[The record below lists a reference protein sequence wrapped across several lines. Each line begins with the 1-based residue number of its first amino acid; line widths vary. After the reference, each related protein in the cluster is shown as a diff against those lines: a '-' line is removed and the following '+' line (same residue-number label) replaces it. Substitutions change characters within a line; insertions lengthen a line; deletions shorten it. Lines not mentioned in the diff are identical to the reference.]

1 MRFDHKKSLLEIH
14 REAEDSPKPM
24 SSTLQG
30 TTMDFRKLPLAL
42 GLTLAFACGAA
53 SAQDGGT
60 LQKIKDS
67 GFIQIGGRDSQIPF
81 SYKLG
86 SDSASIG
93 FTNDICLKIV
103 DAVKAR
109 LGLAKLDVRYTMLNS
124 ANRIPLLQNGTVDLV
139 CATTTNTTQRQQQ
152 VDFAPSHFVTNITAA
167 VRKDSGINTFADL
180 NGKNVATVTGS
191 TSIQLLRG
199 VRKNGAIEV
208 HEIAGKDT
216 SDGFLLLSS
225 GRADAYVLDDVQ
237 LAGMIAS
244 APNPG
249 DYKILKESLRQE
261 PYGIMLRKDDPQFK
275 ALVDETVT
283 GLMKS
288 GAIEQL
294 YTKWFMSPIPP
305 RNANLNFPMTDA
317 VREIYK
323 NPNNKGV

>member
-1 MRFDHKKSLLEIH
+1 
-14 REAEDSPKPM
+14 
-24 SSTLQG
+24 
-30 TTMDFRKLPLAL
+30 MDFRKLPLAL

-67 GFIQIGGRDSQIPF
+67 GTIQIGARDSQIPF

-86 SDSASIG
+86 ADGDPIG

-109 LGLAKLDVRYTMLNS
+109 LGLAKIDVRYTMLNS
-124 ANRIPLLQNGTVDLV
+124 TNRIPLLQNGTVDLD

-152 VDFAPSHFVTNITAA
+152 VDFAPSHFVANITAA
-167 VRKDSGINTFADL
+167 VRKNSGIDTFADL
-180 NGKNVATVTGS
+180 NGKNVATVSGS
-191 TSIQLLRG
+191 TSIQLLR
-199 VRKNGAIEV
+199 VARKSGTIEV
-208 HEIAGKDT
+208 NEIPGKDT
-216 SDGFLLLSS
+216 SDGFLRLSN

-244 APNPG
+244 ATNPG
-249 DYKILKESLRQE
+249 EYKILKESLRQE

-294 YTKWFMSPIPP
+294 YTKWFLSPIPP

>member
-1 MRFDHKKSLLEIH
+1 
-14 REAEDSPKPM
+14 
-24 SSTLQG
+24 
-30 TTMDFRKLPLAL
+30 MDFRKLPLAF
-42 GLTLAFACGAA
+42 GLALAFACAAA

-67 GFIQIGGRDSQIPF
+67 GTIQIGARDSQIPF

-86 SDSASIG
+86 SDGDPIG

-109 LGLAKLDVRYTMLNS
+109 LGLAKIEVRYTMLNS
-124 ANRIPLLQNGTVDLV
+124 TNRIPLLQNGTVDLD

-152 VDFAPSHFVTNITAA
+152 VDFAPSHFVANISAA
-167 VRKDSGINTFADL
+167 VRRNSGIDTFADL
-180 NGKNVATVTGS
+180 NGKNVATVSGS
-191 TSIQLLRG
+191 TSIQLLR
-199 VRKNGAIEV
+199 VARKSGAIEV
-208 HEIAGKDT
+208 NEIPGKDT
-216 SDGFLLLSS
+216 SDGFLRLSN

-249 DYKILKESLRQE
+249 EYKILKESLRQE

-294 YTKWFMSPIPP
+294 YTKWFLSPIPP

>member
-1 MRFDHKKSLLEIH
+1 MNFKKRPLVF
-14 REAEDSPKPM
+14 
-24 SSTLQG
+24 G
-30 TTMDFRKLPLAL
+30 LAL
-42 GLTLAFACGAA
+42 ALCCGAA
-53 SAQDGGT
+53 SAQSGGT
-60 LQKIKDS
+60 LQKIKES
-67 GFIQIGGRDSQIPF
+67 GTIQIGARESQIPF
-81 SYKLG
+81 SYKL
-86 SDSASIG
+86 SADAAPIG
-93 FTNDICLKIV
+93 FTTDICLKIV
-103 DAVKAR
+103 DAVKAK
-109 LGLAKLDVRYTMLNS
+109 LGMPKVEVQYVMLNS
-124 ANRIPLLQNGTVDLV
+124 TNRIPLLQNGTVDLD
-139 CATTTNTTQRQQQ
+139 CATTTNSTQRQQQ

-167 VRKDSGINTFADL
+167 VKKASGINTLADL
-180 NGKNVATVTGS
+180 NGKNVATVAGS

-199 VRKNGAIEV
+199 ARKSGSIEAN
-208 HEIAGKDT
+208 ELPGKDT
-216 SDGFLLLSS
+216 SDGFLLLST

-237 LAGMIAS
+237 LAGMIAN

-294 YTKWFMSPIPP
+294 YTKWFLSPIPP
-305 RNANLNFPMTDA
+305 KNANLNFPMTDG

>member
-1 MRFDHKKSLLEIH
+1 
-14 REAEDSPKPM
+14 
-24 SSTLQG
+24 
-30 TTMDFRKLPLAL
+30 MDFKKLPLAL
-42 GLTLAFACGAA
+42 GLALVFASGAA
-53 SAQDGGT
+53 VAQYSGT

-67 GFIQIGGRDSQIPF
+67 GTIQIGARDSQIPF

-86 SDSASIG
+86 ADGDPIG

-103 DAVKAR
+103 DAVKVR
-109 LGLAKLDVRYTMLNS
+109 LGLAKIDVRYTMLNS
-124 ANRIPLLQNGTVDLV
+124 TNRIPLLQNGTVDLD

-152 VDFAPSHFVTNITAA
+152 VDFAPSHFVANITAA
-167 VRKDSGINTFADL
+167 VRKNSGIDTFADL
-180 NGKNVATVTGS
+180 NGKNVATVSGS
-191 TSIQLLRG
+191 TSIQLLR
-199 VRKNGAIEV
+199 VARKSGTIEV
-208 HEIAGKDT
+208 NEIPGKDT
-216 SDGFLLLSS
+216 SDGFLRLSN

-244 APNPG
+244 STNPG
-249 DYKILKESLRQE
+249 EYKILKESLRQE

-294 YTKWFMSPIPP
+294 YTKWFLSPIPP

>member
-1 MRFDHKKSLLEIH
+1 MRFHHKKSLLEIH

-103 DAVKAR
+103 DAVKAK

-124 ANRIPLLQNGTVDLV
+124 ANRIPLLQNGTVDLD

-275 ALVDETVT
+275 AVVDETVT

>member
-1 MRFDHKKSLLEIH
+1 
-14 REAEDSPKPM
+14 
-24 SSTLQG
+24 
-30 TTMDFRKLPLAL
+30 MDFKKLPRAL
-42 GLTLAFACGAA
+42 GLALVFASGAA
-53 SAQDGGT
+53 VAQYSGT

-67 GFIQIGGRDSQIPF
+67 GTIQIGARDSQIPF

-86 SDSASIG
+86 ADGDPIG

-109 LGLAKLDVRYTMLNS
+109 LGLAKIDVRYTMLNS
-124 ANRIPLLQNGTVDLV
+124 TNRIPLLQNGTVDLD

-152 VDFAPSHFVTNITAA
+152 VDFAPSHFVANITAA
-167 VRKDSGINTFADL
+167 VRKNSGIDTFADL
-180 NGKNVATVTGS
+180 NGKNVATVSGS
-191 TSIQLLRG
+191 TSIQLLR
-199 VRKNGAIEV
+199 VARKSGTIEV
-208 HEIAGKDT
+208 NEIPGKDT
-216 SDGFLLLSS
+216 SDGFLRLSN

-244 APNPG
+244 STNPG
-249 DYKILKESLRQE
+249 EYKILKESLRQE

-294 YTKWFMSPIPP
+294 YTKWFLSPIPP

>member
-1 MRFDHKKSLLEIH
+1 MNFKKRPFVLGL
-14 REAEDSPKPM
+14 AV
-24 SSTLQG
+24 
-30 TTMDFRKLPLAL
+30 AL
-42 GLTLAFACGAA
+42 GCGAA
-53 SAQDGGT
+53 SAQSGGT
-60 LQKIKDS
+60 LQKVRES
-67 GFIQIGGRDSQIPF
+67 GTIQIGARESQIPF
-81 SYKLG
+81 SYKL
-86 SDSASIG
+86 SADAAPIG
-93 FTNDICLKIV
+93 FTTDICLKIV
-103 DAVKAR
+103 DAVKAK
-109 LGLAKLDVRYTMLNS
+109 LGLPKVDVQYVMLNS
-124 ANRIPLLQNGTVDLV
+124 TNRIPLLQNGTVDLD
-139 CATTTNTTQRQQQ
+139 CATTTNSTQRQQQ

-167 VRKDSGINTFADL
+167 VKKASGINTLADL
-180 NGKNVATVTGS
+180 NGKNVATVAGS

-199 VRKNGAIEV
+199 ARKSGTIEV
-208 HEIAGKDT
+208 NELPGKDT
-216 SDGFLLLSS
+216 SDGFLLLST

-237 LAGMIAS
+237 LAGMIAN

-294 YTKWFMSPIPP
+294 YTKWFVSPIPP
-305 RNANLNFPMTDA
+305 KNANLNFPMTDA

>member
-1 MRFDHKKSLLEIH
+1 
-14 REAEDSPKPM
+14 
-24 SSTLQG
+24 
-30 TTMDFRKLPLAL
+30 MDFRKLPLAL

-109 LGLAKLDVRYTMLNS
+109 LGLPKLDVRYTMLNS
-124 ANRIPLLQNGTVDLV
+124 ANRIPLLQNGTVDLD
-139 CATTTNTTQRQQQ
+139 CATTTNTIQRQQQ

-275 ALVDETVT
+275 AVVDETVT

>member
-1 MRFDHKKSLLEIH
+1 
-14 REAEDSPKPM
+14 
-24 SSTLQG
+24 
-30 TTMDFRKLPLAL
+30 MDFRKLPLAF
-42 GLTLAFACGAA
+42 GLALAFACAAA

-67 GFIQIGGRDSQIPF
+67 GTIQIGARDSQIPF

-86 SDSASIG
+86 SDGDPIG

-109 LGLAKLDVRYTMLNS
+109 LGLAKIEVRYTMLNS
-124 ANRIPLLQNGTVDLV
+124 TNRIPLLQNGTVDLD

-152 VDFAPSHFVTNITAA
+152 VDFAPSHFVANITAA
-167 VRKDSGINTFADL
+167 VRKNSGIDTLADL
-180 NGKNVATVTGS
+180 NGKNVATVSGS
-191 TSIQLLRG
+191 TSIQLLR
-199 VRKNGAIEV
+199 VARKSGAIEV
-208 HEIAGKDT
+208 NEIPGKDT
-216 SDGFLLLSS
+216 SDGFLRLSN

-249 DYKILKESLRQE
+249 EYKILKESLRQE

-294 YTKWFMSPIPP
+294 YTKWFLSPIPP

>member
-1 MRFDHKKSLLEIH
+1 MHFAR
-14 REAEDSPKPM
+14 R
-24 SSTLQG
+24 
-30 TTMDFRKLPLAL
+30 PLFL
-42 GLTLAFACGAA
+42 GLGLAIAALCGTAA
-53 SAQDGGT
+53 AQDAGT
-60 LQKIKDS
+60 LRKIKDS
-67 GFIQIGGRDSQIPF
+67 GTIQIGARDSQIPF
-81 SYKLG
+81 SYKL
-86 SDSASIG
+86 SADSAPIG

-103 DAVKAR
+103 DAVKAK
-109 LGLAKLDVRYTMLNS
+109 LGLPKIEVRYTMLNS
-124 ANRIPLLQNGTVDLV
+124 TNRIPLLQNGTVDLD
-139 CATTTNTTQRQQQ
+139 CATTTNTMQRQQQ

-167 VRKDSGINTFADL
+167 VKKSSGINALPDL
-180 NGKNVATVTGS
+180 NGKNVATVSGS

-199 VRKNGAIEV
+199 ARKSGTIEV
-208 HEIAGKDT
+208 NEIAGKDT
-216 SDGFLLLSS
+216 SDGFLLLST

-249 DYKILKESLRQE
+249 DYKILTKESLRQE
-261 PYGIMLRKDDPQFK
+261 PYGIMLRKDDPEFK

-294 YTKWFMSPIPP
+294 YAKWFLSPIPP

>member
-1 MRFDHKKSLLEIH
+1 
-14 REAEDSPKPM
+14 
-24 SSTLQG
+24 
-30 TTMDFRKLPLAL
+30 MDFRKLPLAL

-103 DAVKAR
+103 DAVKAK

-124 ANRIPLLQNGTVDLV
+124 ANRIPLLQNGTVDLD

-244 APNPG
+244 SPNPG

-275 ALVDETVT
+275 AVVDETVT

-288 GAIEQL
+288 GASEQRS
-294 YTKWFMSPIPP
+294 TKWFMSPIPP

>member
-1 MRFDHKKSLLEIH
+1 
-14 REAEDSPKPM
+14 
-24 SSTLQG
+24 
-30 TTMDFRKLPLAL
+30 MDFRKLPLAL

-103 DAVKAR
+103 DAVKAK

-124 ANRIPLLQNGTVDLV
+124 ANRIPLLQNGTVDLD

-275 ALVDETVT
+275 AVVDETVT

>member
-1 MRFDHKKSLLEIH
+1 
-14 REAEDSPKPM
+14 
-24 SSTLQG
+24 
-30 TTMDFRKLPLAL
+30 MDFRKLPLAF
-42 GLTLAFACGAA
+42 GLALAFACAAA

-67 GFIQIGGRDSQIPF
+67 GTIQIGARDSQIPF

-86 SDSASIG
+86 SDGDPIG

-103 DAVKAR
+103 DAVKAK
-109 LGLAKLDVRYTMLNS
+109 LGLAKIEVRYTMLNS
-124 ANRIPLLQNGTVDLV
+124 TNRIPLLQNGTVDLD

-152 VDFAPSHFVTNITAA
+152 VDFAPSHFVANITAA
-167 VRKDSGINTFADL
+167 VRKNSGIDTLADL
-180 NGKNVATVTGS
+180 NGKNVATVSGS
-191 TSIQLLRG
+191 TSIQLLR
-199 VRKNGAIEV
+199 VARKSGAIEV
-208 HEIAGKDT
+208 NEIPGKDT
-216 SDGFLLLSS
+216 SDGFLRLSN

-249 DYKILKESLRQE
+249 EYKILKESLRQE

-294 YTKWFMSPIPP
+294 YTKWFLSPIPP